1 MLRNR
6 KTINLSIFVFDFNV
20 LTQLIPK
27 SNDAS
32 VDSNKT
38 YHNKCLIGEFLNC
51 PVCRQSDEKVWE
63 LEQSRKCQDWYTRIG
78 VTDAEWFVQ
87 CFFLVFYVSGLKIK
101 VCVSF
106 AAGSTPGFCSD
117 NFWVFGSVWKLKTVR
132 ISPTRSVSLKWQNVK
147 RLIVICLWCV
157 SINRRT
163 GTIFVDVFQH
173 KTVFMSA
180 RYKSDFILVTLGLT
194 FI

>member
-87 CFFLVFYVSGLKIK
+87 CFFFVFSVSGLKIK
-101 VCVSF
+101 VCVLRSWVDSWF
-106 AAGSTPGFCSD
+106 LFRQFLGFWFCLETE
-117 NFWVFGSVWKLKTVR
+117 N
-132 ISPTRSVSLKWQNVK
+132 SLNLSREFKVTK
-147 RLIVICLWCV
+147 CEE
-157 SINRRT
+157 INRNLSVMCIDKPKNRDHLCWCFST
-163 GTIFVDVFQH
+163 QNGVYV
-173 KTVFMSA
+173 
-180 RYKSDFILVTLGLT
+180 G
-194 FI
+194 